1 MSVRKGSSTVAS
13 RVLVKVISVPSGDHD
28 GPRSSLGWL
37 VRLVSPLPSRF
48 TAQIS
53 HGSQQPPTWLCFMN
67 TTFVLSGDQSGAWS
81 SPSKLSPVK
90 IASFWPLVS
99 IVTISHP
106 WFLTPANA
114 ILVPSGDQA
123 GSLSLAS
130 VSVRLVASSVVGS
143 VSITKMSGCS
153 EKTWPG
159 ISLTKVIWAPDGAHE
174 GWYSWKLSASGVSGV
189 LVRLVWLEPS
199 ASITQMSVKSPT
211 SSWSLVKTI
220 LVPSEDQ
227 AGWPSLVSGV
237 LVRLVWLVPS
247 ASITQRSAQ
256 GCLSHLS
263 LGSVPCFTKT
273 ILPSGEVVWAEV
285 SVESRALAKNN
296 MAIDTPSKMIARLAP
311 TLRTTTSCMTSPL
324 RQTRCRSA
332 CALAARGLSPYA
344 YCTRALCNYRYAAL
358 IRLVWIFGLR

>member
-1 MSVRKGSSTVAS
+1 MSARNGSSSVAS
-13 RVLVKVISVPSGDHD
+13 RVLVKVISEPSGDHD
-28 GPRSSLGWL
+28 GPMSSLGWL
-37 VRLVSPLPSRF
+37 VRLVSPLPSLF

-53 HGSQQPPTWLCFMN
+53 HGSPPLPPLLSLFWN
-67 TTFVLSGDQSGAWS
+67 TTIVLSGDQSGPRS

-130 VSVRLVASSVVGS
+130 VSVRLIASSVVGS

-159 ISLTKVIWAPDGAHE
+159 ISLTKTIWVPDGDQE
-174 GWYSWKLSASGVSGV
+174 GWYSSKLSASGVSGV

-199 ASITQMSVKSPT
+199 ASITQMSV
-211 SSWSLVKTI
+211 
-220 LVPSEDQ
+220 
-227 AGWPSLVSGV
+227 
-237 LVRLVWLVPS
+237 
-247 ASITQRSAQ
+247 Q
-256 GCLSHLS
+256 GRPKQLS
-263 LGSVPCFTKT
+263 LGSVPGLTKT

-285 SVESRALAKNN
+285 SLGSRALAKNN
-296 MAIDTPSKMIARLAP
+296 SAIDAPSKIIARLVPSVRRA
-311 TLRTTTSCMTSPL
+311 SCMMSLLSGGHHAALPA
-324 RQTRCRSA
+324 RASRMMIIPVGV
-332 CALAARGLSPYA
+332 CARALST
-344 YCTRALCNYRYAAL
+344 CTRAL
-358 IRLVWIFGLR
+358 